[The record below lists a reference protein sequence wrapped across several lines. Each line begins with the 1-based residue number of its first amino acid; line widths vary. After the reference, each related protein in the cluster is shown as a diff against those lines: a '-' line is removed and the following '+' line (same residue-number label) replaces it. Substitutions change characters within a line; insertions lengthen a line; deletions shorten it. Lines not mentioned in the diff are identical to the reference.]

1 MKNTVLILSTVLA
14 FSSVQGMAE
23 TMVVDTDGNGA
34 YSMEE
39 LAVSYPDLTAEAF
52 AAIDT
57 DASGEVSV
65 EELAAAVEA
74 GTLAN

>member
-14 FSSVQGMAE
+14 FSSVQAMAE

-57 DASGEVSV
+57 EASGEVSV

>member
-1 MKNTVLILSTVLA
+1 MKNTVLILGTVLA
-14 FSSVQGMAE
+14 FSSVQAMVEA
-23 TMVVDTDGNGA
+23 MVVHSDGNGA